1 MTAVIVALLL
11 AGNESLVIPGELAVT
26 FKDVALFCDAQSHCS
41 IQAVTRARV
50 DELNARIG
58 ATVLSTIPGT
68 QTYLMGLP
76 RGMSLDEGI
85 AFYKASGLIL
95 GVARNY
101 RGTLSKQWSCPR
113 RGQGHSFWL
122 PCSSSPSTAVRPT
135 APVSAASN
143 CEAAVRRSAKRG
155 GSARG

>member
-11 AGNESLVIPGELAVT
+11 AGNESLVMPGELAVT
-26 FKDVALFCDAQSHCS
+26 FKDVARFCDAQGHCS

-101 RGTLSKQWSCPR
+101 RGTLSNPKE
-113 RGQGHSFWL
+113 
-122 PCSSSPSTAVRPT
+122 T
-135 APVSAASN
+135 
-143 CEAAVRRSAKRG
+143 
-155 GSARG
+155 SAR